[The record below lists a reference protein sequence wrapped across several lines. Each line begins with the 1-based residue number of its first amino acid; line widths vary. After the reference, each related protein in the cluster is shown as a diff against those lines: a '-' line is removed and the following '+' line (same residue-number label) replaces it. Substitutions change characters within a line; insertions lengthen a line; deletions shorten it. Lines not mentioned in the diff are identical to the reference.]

1 MREPSLS
8 GDTLLATVWHFLDSK
23 GLASEAWL
31 VALDRSTGR
40 ELSRVVL
47 PSSGGGVL
55 VQGAPGLSGRLAI
68 VTTRGGDAY
77 GIDRFTGQITWHHVA
92 NTQHATDAQV
102 EVMDDAVYIDGGD
115 GSVYALRASDGSVI
129 WRSEVQAELTC
140 DLLVT
145 TDRVIAVSG
154 AFMFLLDRSTGKPLL
169 TITQPHT
176 AESSSLFASPAA
188 ASAGHVFIAVNGA
201 AWSFDPP

>member
-1 MREPSLS
+1 MRREASLAFGS
-8 GDTLLATVWHFLDSK
+8 FPRQL
-23 GLASEAWL
+23 
-31 VALDRSTGR
+31 
-40 ELSRVVL
+40 
-47 PSSGGGVL
+47 
-55 VQGAPGLSGRLAI
+55 
-68 VTTRGGDAY
+68 
-77 GIDRFTGQITWHHVA
+77 QITWHHVA

-169 TITQPHT
+169 TMTQPHT

-201 AWSFDPP
+201 AWSFDP